1 MTPLAPPPSRR
12 VSAPIH
18 LPRFTG
24 EDAMSSSSPAKRG
37 RWRDA
42 KHRVGGGAVAA
53 LATLFFALAPAAHAD
68 MPANWSKPTKPY
80 RVVGNIYYVG
90 TEGISSWLITSSE
103 GHVLLDGGP
112 NAEVGKQIERNI
124 ASLGFKLTDVKILI
138 NTHAHYD
145 HAGGLAQ
152 LKADI
157 PGAKLWI
164 SRGDE
169 PAIEQGHHIG
179 DNENG
184 PTPMPAVKVDKS
196 FGDNQKLKLGETAMV
211 AHLTPGHTIGCTSW
225 TTAVIEK
232 GRPLNVTFPC
242 SLSVAGNVLVGNK
255 EHRTIV
261 ADYRE
266 SFAKL
271 RAIPTDVMLPAH
283 EEQGNLLAKRQKQ
296 LRGDPNAFVDP
307 TELSRFVD
315 ASESAFNKEL
325 ARQQAAGA
333 SR

>member
-1 MTPLAPPPSRR
+1 MKRLILA
-12 VSAPIH
+12 
-18 LPRFTG
+18 
-24 EDAMSSSSPAKRG
+24 
-37 RWRDA
+37 
-42 KHRVGGGAVAA
+42 AA
-53 LATLFFALAPAAHAD
+53 ASLLALTSAAHAD
-68 MPANWSKPTKPY
+68 GMPANWTKPTKPY

-90 TEGISSWLITSSE
+90 TEGISSWLITSSQ
-103 GHVLLDGGP
+103 GHVVLDGGP
-112 NAEVGKQIERNI
+112 NAQTGKQIERNI
-124 ASLGFKLTDVKILI
+124 ASLGFQLTDVKMLI
-138 NTHAHYD
+138 NTHAHFD

-169 PAIEQGHHIG
+169 PAMEQGHHIG

-184 PTPMPAVKVDKS
+184 PTPMPAVKVDRA
-196 FGDNQKLKLGETAMV
+196 FGDQTKLKLGEIAMV

-225 TTAVIEK
+225 TTAVVEK

-255 EHRTIV
+255 AHRTIV
-261 ADYRE
+261 ADYRA

-307 TELSRFVD
+307 AELARFVD
-315 ASESAFNKEL
+315 ASEAAFNKEL
-325 ARQQAAGA
+325 ARQQAAGPK
-333 SR
+333 R

>member
-1 MTPLAPPPSRR
+1 M
-12 VSAPIH
+12 
-18 LPRFTG
+18 
-24 EDAMSSSSPAKRG
+24 KRLLI
-37 RWRDA
+37 
-42 KHRVGGGAVAA
+42 AVAA
-53 LATLFFALAPAAHAD
+53 SVLALAPAAHAD
-68 MPANWSKPTKPY
+68 MPANWTKPAKPY

-112 NAEVGKQIERNI
+112 NAEVGKQIERSI
-124 ASLGFKLTDVKILI
+124 AALGFQLADVKILI
-138 NTHAHYD
+138 NTHAHFD

-152 LKADI
+152 LKTDT
-157 PGAKLWI
+157 GAKLWI
-164 SRGDE
+164 SRGDA
-169 PAIEQGHHIG
+169 PAMEQGHHIG

-184 PTPMPAVKVDKS
+184 PTPMPAVKVDKA
-196 FGDNQKLKLGETAMV
+196 FGDGQKLKLGETALV

-225 TTAVIEK
+225 TTAVVEK
-232 GRPLNVTFPC
+232 GRPLNVTFTC

-255 EHRTIV
+255 AHRTIV

-266 SFAKL
+266 TFAKL

-307 TELSRFVD
+307 GELARFVD
-315 ASESAFNKEL
+315 ASEAAFNKEL

-333 SR
+333 K